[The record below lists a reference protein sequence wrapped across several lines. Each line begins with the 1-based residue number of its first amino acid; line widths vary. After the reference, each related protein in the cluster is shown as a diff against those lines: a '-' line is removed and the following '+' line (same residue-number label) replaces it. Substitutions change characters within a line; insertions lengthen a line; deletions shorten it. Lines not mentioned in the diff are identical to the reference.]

1 MNKLL
6 PQYILILVSSFLLF
20 ACSSAPERL
29 QTQTQPQTIKEGY
42 QFPQP
47 ASAKGDNIA
56 LMAQS
61 MLGKRYLY
69 GGSSPQQ
76 GFDCSGLVYFTHT
89 QVGDYVPRTSRDQL
103 YASRKITLNELQPG
117 DLLFYRI
124 NGKPSHVGIYIGEKK
139 FVHAPSSGKAVS
151 ITTMDNPYF
160 KPRLI
165 RAGRL
170 YKE

>member
-1 MNKLL
+1 MNKRLSLL
-6 PQYILILVSSFLLF
+6 ILITTASLWLG
-20 ACSSAPERL
+20 ACSSTPERL

-103 YASRKITLNELQPG
+103 YASREVNIEDLQPG

-124 NGKPSHVGIYIGEKK
+124 NGKPSHVGIYIGDKK
-139 FVHAPSSGKAVS
+139 FVHAPSSGKTVS
-151 ITTMDNPYF
+151 VTTMDNPYF

>member
-1 MNKLL
+1 MNKRLL
-6 PQYILILVSSFLLF
+6 LIFSIVATSLGLY
-20 ACSSAPERL
+20 ACSSSPERVVKD
-29 QTQTQPQTIKEGY
+29 TQSQASQKSPQSSST
-42 QFPQP
+42 
-47 ASAKGDNIA
+47 KGDNIA
-56 LMAQS
+56 TMAQS
-61 MLGKRYLY
+61 MLGKRYRY

-89 QVGDYVPRTSRDQL
+89 QVGDYVPRTSSDQL
-103 YASRKITLNELQPG
+103 RASKAITLEQLEPG

-124 NGKPSHVGIYIGEKK
+124 NGKPSHVGIYIGNKQ
-139 FVHAPSSGKAVS
+139 FVHAPSSGKTVS
-151 ITTMDNPYF
+151 VTTMDNPYF

>member
-1 MNKLL
+1 MNKSL
-6 PQYILILVSSFLLF
+6 PQYIVILAASLWLF
-20 ACSSAPERL
+20 ACSSAPER
-29 QTQTQPQTIKEGY
+29 TQGTIQPKQGY
-42 QFPQP
+42 KALEP
-47 ASAKGDNIA
+47 APDKGENIA

-61 MLGKRYLY
+61 MIGKRYLY

-103 YASRKITLNELQPG
+103 YASRKITLSELQPG

-124 NGKPSHVGIYIGEKK
+124 NGKPSHVGIYIGDKK
-139 FVHAPSSGKAVS
+139 FVHAPSSGKKVS

>member
-1 MNKLL
+1 MNKKLL
-6 PQYILILVSSFLLF
+6 LLLIVFVSSLWLF
-20 ACSSAPERL
+20 ACSSIPERE
-29 QTQTQPQTIKEGY
+29 PNREGQRY
-42 QFPQP
+42 GKVRSQ
-47 ASAKGDNIA
+47 SNSEKGENIA

-76 GFDCSGLVYFTHT
+76 GFDCSGLVFFTHT

-103 YASRKITLNELQPG
+103 SASQEISLDELQPG

-124 NGKPSHVGIYIGEKK
+124 NGKPSHVGIYIGNNQ
-139 FVHAPSSGKAVS
+139 FVHAPSSGKTVS
-151 ITTMDNPYF
+151 VTTMDNPYF

>member
-1 MNKLL
+1 MKKSHLH
-6 PQYILILVSSFLLF
+6 YIIILATSFGLF
-20 ACSSAPERL
+20 ACSTTPERTAISEPK
-29 QTQTQPQTIKEGY
+29 QGY
-42 QFPQP
+42 RSLAPV
-47 ASAKGDNIA
+47 SDKGENIA
-56 LMAQS
+56 LIAQS
-61 MLGKRYLY
+61 MIGKRYLY
-69 GGSSPQQ
+69 GGSSPRQ

-103 YASRKITLNELQPG
+103 YASRKITLDELQPG

-124 NGKPSHVGIYIGEKK
+124 NGKPSHVGIYIGNKQ
-139 FVHAPSSGKAVS
+139 FVHAPSSGKKVS

>member
-1 MNKLL
+1 VAKDTR
-6 PQYILILVSSFLLF
+6 QSSEVKTDEQG
-20 ACSSAPERL
+20 S
-29 QTQTQPQTIKEGY
+29 T
-42 QFPQP
+42 
-47 ASAKGDNIA
+47 KGENIA
-56 LMAQS
+56 RMAQS
-61 MLGKRYLY
+61 MLGKRYRY
-69 GGSSPQQ
+69 GGSTPQQ

-103 YASRKITLNELQPG
+103 QAAKMVTLDELEPG

-124 NGKPSHVGIYIGEKK
+124 NGKPSHVGIYIGNKQ
-139 FVHAPSSGKAVS
+139 FVHAPSSGKTVS

>member
-1 MNKLL
+1 MNKSL
-6 PQYILILVSSFLLF
+6 PQYLVILAVSFWLF
-20 ACSSAPERL
+20 ACSSAPERI
-29 QTQTQPQTIKEGY
+29 QSTQPQQGYKSIK
-42 QFPQP
+42 P
-47 ASAKGDNIA
+47 APDKGENIA

-61 MLGKRYLY
+61 MIGKRYLY

-103 YASRKITLNELQPG
+103 YASRKITLDELQPG

-124 NGKPSHVGIYIGEKK
+124 NGKPSHVGIYIGDKK
-139 FVHAPSSGKAVS
+139 FVHAPSSGKQVS

>member
-1 MNKLL
+1 MNKKLSL
-6 PQYILILVSSFLLF
+6 FILIVVSSLWLA
-20 ACSSAPERL
+20 ACSSTPERTISDSSR
-29 QTQTQPQTIKEGY
+29 QSTQSRYEAT
-42 QFPQP
+42 
-47 ASAKGDNIA
+47 SDKGENIA

-61 MLGKRYLY
+61 MLGKRYRY
-69 GGSSPQQ
+69 GGSTPKQ

-103 YASRKITLNELQPG
+103 YASREVRIEELQPG

-124 NGKPSHVGIYIGEKK
+124 NGKPSHVGIYIGNKQ
-139 FVHAPSSGKAVS
+139 FVHAPSSGKTVS
-151 ITTMDNPYF
+151 VTTMDNPYF

>member
-20 ACSSAPERL
+20 ACSSAPER
-29 QTQTQPQTIKEGY
+29 TQSTQPLQGY
-42 QFPQP
+42 KSLKPVP
-47 ASAKGDNIA
+47 DKGENIA

-61 MLGKRYLY
+61 MIGKRYLY

-103 YASRKITLNELQPG
+103 YASRKITLNDLQPG

>member
-1 MNKLL
+1 MHKRHLL
-6 PQYILILVSSFLLF
+6 LILITVSGLWLG
-20 ACSSAPERL
+20 ACSSSPERV
-29 QTQTQPQTIKEGY
+29 
-42 QFPQP
+42 
-47 ASAKGDNIA
+47 AKDTRQSSEVKTYEQGSTKGENIA
-56 LMAQS
+56 RMAQS
-61 MLGKRYLY
+61 MLGKRYRY
-69 GGSSPQQ
+69 GGSTPQQ

-103 YASRKITLNELQPG
+103 QAAKTVTLDELEPG

-124 NGKPSHVGIYIGEKK
+124 NGKPSHVGIYIGNKQ
-139 FVHAPSSGKAVS
+139 FVHAPSSGKTVS
-151 ITTMDNPYF
+151 VTTMDNPYF

>member
-1 MNKLL
+1 MYKRHLL
-6 PQYILILVSSFLLF
+6 FILIIASSFWLF
-20 ACSSAPERL
+20 ACSSTPER
-29 QTQTQPQTIKEGY
+29 TQNDQQPGQKHY
-42 QFPQP
+42 QPT
-47 ASAKGDNIA
+47 SDKGENIA

-61 MLGKRYLY
+61 MLGKRYRY
-69 GGSSPQQ
+69 GGSTPKQ

-89 QVGDYVPRTSRDQL
+89 QVGDYVPRTSLDQL
-103 YASRKITLNELQPG
+103 HASREVNIEELQPG

-124 NGKPSHVGIYIGEKK
+124 NGKPSHVGIYIGNKQ
-139 FVHAPSSGKAVS
+139 FVHAPSSGKKVS

>member
-1 MNKLL
+1 MNKIL
-6 PQYILILVSSFLLF
+6 PHYLIILATSFWLF
-20 ACSSAPERL
+20 ACSSTPER
-29 QTQTQPQTIKEGY
+29 TQGTIQPKQGY
-42 QFPQP
+42 KALEP
-47 ASAKGDNIA
+47 APDKGENIA

-61 MLGKRYLY
+61 MIGKRYLY

-103 YASRKITLNELQPG
+103 YASRKITLSELQPG

-124 NGKPSHVGIYIGEKK
+124 NGKPSHVGIYIGDKK
-139 FVHAPSSGKAVS
+139 FVHAPSSGKKVS